1 MADPGQVEREI
12 DQTREELADTVAAL
26 AEKTDVKGHVK
37 AKVDETKAAAS
48 ERVETAKSRP
58 VIPLAIGAVAAFAV
72 IVWAIRR

>member
-1 MADPGQVEREI
+1 MAELEQVEREI
-12 DQTREELADTVAAL
+12 EQTREEVADTVAAL

-37 AKVDETKAAAS
+37 AKVEETKAAAS

-58 VIPLAIGAVAAFAV
+58 VIPLAVGAVAAVAV

>member
-1 MADPGQVEREI
+1 MADLEQVEREI
-12 DQTREELADTVAAL
+12 EQTREEVADTVAAL

-37 AKVDETKAAAS
+37 AKVEETKAAAS

-58 VIPLAIGAVAAFAV
+58 VIPLAVGAVAAVAV